1 MNTRPYATASL
12 ADVKQLTYF
21 RIYKTNPNEEHG
33 TIKLFSNGNQQCPIT
48 VGLIAADADA
58 NPITLTQAEI
68 KQAVTLIF
76 YDDAA
81 ELGDGYA
88 ASFTANDF
96 EWTESAIPA
105 ESQRPGDATR
115 GSNAAPNQDSAH
127 GSPQA
132 IQTTTLYVSAI
143 PGSSVRSLA
152 ARFEVNPDLYF
163 TTSPVASGTARQAR
177 DGDFDSSVEVL
188 LAEPPFL
195 SATDFGAASSGVV
208 TGKKVGDTTTYFYWA
223 TEYYLNPKLNGR
235 ALPLRSVGASKG
247 KTDAFGFYVYGD
259 FFASVQWGIS
269 YFSQPGKTVAS
280 GLPMA
285 PLSWIDVGSQR
296 SNAGHRAGAATVTTS
311 VRADGDVDSITTTV
325 RMGGRDAAR
334 GRHGSP
340 QTKYL
345 PKDMFDECVGSIQ
358 GANANRVVIGILK
371 GNIEAAF
378 KNTSGGT
385 TPEVSST
392 TMHIMDA
399 YGNDHVLSLSYDAYA
414 DEFMI
419 S

>member
-132 IQTTTLYVSAI
+132 IQTTGPSTL
-143 PGSSVRSLA
+143 
-152 ARFEVNPDLYF
+152 
-163 TTSPVASGTARQAR
+163 
-177 DGDFDSSVEVL
+177 
-188 LAEPPFL
+188 
-195 SATDFGAASSGVV
+195 ASS
-208 TGKKVGDTTTYFYWA
+208 
-223 TEYYLNPKLNGR
+223 
-235 ALPLRSVGASKG
+235 
-247 KTDAFGFYVYGD
+247 
-259 FFASVQWGIS
+259 
-269 YFSQPGKTVAS
+269 SQ
-280 GLPMA
+280 
-285 PLSWIDVGSQR
+285 QR
-296 SNAGHRAGAATVTTS
+296 RW
-311 VRADGDVDSITTTV
+311 
-325 RMGGRDAAR
+325 
-334 GRHGSP
+334 
-340 QTKYL
+340 
-345 PKDMFDECVGSIQ
+345 
-358 GANANRVVIGILK
+358 
-371 GNIEAAF
+371 
-378 KNTSGGT
+378 
-385 TPEVSST
+385 ST
-392 TMHIMDA
+392 
-399 YGNDHVLSLSYDAYA
+399 
-414 DEFMI
+414 
-419 S
+419 